1 VVLYQRGQKRD
12 NEDVIMLEVI
22 GVCKDFGGLRAV
34 NNVSFQVEEGEL
46 SSIIGPN
53 GAGKTT
59 LFHVISGY
67 YRADRGKVL
76 FMGEDIT
83 NMPAWAICRKGL
95 CRSFQIVD
103 IFPRLSVFRNVQ
115 IAVMA
120 RQGKTKSWFSSSNN
134 MARDEV
140 ERLICEVG
148 LKGQEDSISGSLSSG
163 DQKRLEI
170 AIALASHPKLLL
182 LDEPTAGMSPVERS
196 STVELIQRLAKDR
209 GLTTLFTEHD
219 MDVVFGISDKIR
231 VMHMGKIVAEGNPAE
246 IRGNELVQK
255 VYLGELV

>member
-1 VVLYQRGQKRD
+1 
-12 NEDVIMLEVI
+12 MLIVKEL
-22 GVCKDFGGLRAV
+22 CKDFGGLRAV
-34 NNVSFQVEEGEL
+34 NRVSLHVKEGEL

-67 YRADRGKVL
+67 HRADEGKVF

-83 NMPAWAICRKGL
+83 NRPAWAICRKGL
-95 CRSFQIVD
+95 CRSFQVID

-120 RQGKTKSWFSSSNN
+120 REGKTKNWFSPSGH
-134 MARDEV
+134 MAEDEV
-140 ERLICEVG
+140 HDLLSEVG
-148 LKGQEDSISGSLSSG
+148 LEVQGHSISGSLSSG

-182 LDEPTAGMSPVERS
+182 LDEPTAGMSPVERA
-196 STVELIQRLAKDR
+196 STVELIQKLTKER
-209 GLTTLFTEHD
+209 GLTTVFTEHD
-219 MDVVFGISDKIR
+219 MDVVFSISDKIR
-231 VMHMGKIVAEGNPAE
+231 VMHLGKIVAEGTPDE
-246 IRGNELVQK
+246 IRGNDLVQK
-255 VYLGELV
+255 VYLGDLT